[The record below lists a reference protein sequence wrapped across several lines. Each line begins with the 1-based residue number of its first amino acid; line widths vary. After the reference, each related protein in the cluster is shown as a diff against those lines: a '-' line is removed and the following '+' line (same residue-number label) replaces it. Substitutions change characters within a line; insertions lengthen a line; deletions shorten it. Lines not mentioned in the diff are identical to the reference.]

1 MYVESSFSS
10 KKKIIPES
18 NHDSA
23 GIDDQSK
30 NNNDYANF
38 SHVEAR
44 RTVDVGFRITKDQA
58 E

>member
-1 MYVESSFSS
+1 MYVESSFSL

-18 NHDSA
+18 NHDST

-44 RTVDVGFRITKDQA
+44 RTVDVGF
-58 E
+58 